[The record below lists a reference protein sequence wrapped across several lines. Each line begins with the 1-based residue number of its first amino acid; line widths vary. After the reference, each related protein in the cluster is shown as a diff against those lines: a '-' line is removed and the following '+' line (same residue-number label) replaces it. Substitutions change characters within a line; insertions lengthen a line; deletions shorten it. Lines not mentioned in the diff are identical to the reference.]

1 MNITAFGQ
9 IVKLDRDLPLVRLDT
24 LASERDSVFHG
35 ERVQAEERVSAGE
48 MASAQ
53 APAPEHVAATAPE
66 QAHAPASV
74 PVPEHASV
82 PVPAFALAGTL
93 VRAKHATTL
102 LKTSC
107 ERATIGDKVRLTL
120 VEQNSCAIIEE
131 ILPRTTAFVRRD
143 PGKTALPQVLAANFD
158 HVIIMAPITKLHD
171 EYLERALVIACQTG
185 ARVSVLLT
193 KADLA
198 APETVRDEQQRIQQL
213 VGAQH
218 TVAAFSSSDARYQT
232 LPATWFAPGSLSVLL
247 GKSGVG
253 KSTLTNILA
262 GERVAHTQEVR
273 ARDGKGRHTT
283 VSRSII
289 TLASNAGVIDM
300 PGIRGLGLYDA
311 HVGLARA
318 FSDIEDLAAECK
330 FRNCSHTHEPHCAVQ
345 QAIEQGVCSKRR
357 LQSYLRLRAELHDAA
372 GQ

>member
-24 LASERDSVFHG
+24 LASERDCAFHG
-35 ERVQAEERVSAGE
+35 ERVSAGE

-66 QAHAPASV
+66 QALVPETV

-82 PVPAFALAGTL
+82 PVPAVALAGTL

-193 KADLA
+193 KVDLA

-213 VGAQH
+213 VGTQH
-218 TVAAFSSSDARYQT
+218 TVAAFSASDARYQT

-345 QAIEQGVCSKRR
+345 QAVEQGVCSKRR